1 MRKYLAKRRWQRWFN
16 TVKAMNRMQRLGRG
30 ATGGGGVGEGAEHA
44 ANLLAAEAE
53 AEIGMTPEKRDPE
66 RWV

>member
-16 TVKAMNRMQRLGRG
+16 TVKAMNRMQRL
-30 ATGGGGVGEGAEHA
+30 VAEHSHDGGDSHRTELDGLSRLM
-44 ANLLAAEAE
+44 AN
-53 AEIGMTPEKRDPE
+53 TTVKDKE